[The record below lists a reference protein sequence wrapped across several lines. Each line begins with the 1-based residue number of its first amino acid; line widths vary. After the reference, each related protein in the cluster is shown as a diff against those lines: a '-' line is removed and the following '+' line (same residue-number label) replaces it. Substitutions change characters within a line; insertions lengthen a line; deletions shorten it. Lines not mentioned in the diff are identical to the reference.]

1 MKSKL
6 SHFVIFFCLGGNRM
20 RMWLRVR
27 RVEKSLSQAQV
38 AKEAN
43 ISQTH
48 YSNIEAGDRT
58 PSASVAKKIAATL
71 DFTDWYRLLE
81 DSQNAR

>member
-1 MKSKL
+1 
-6 SHFVIFFCLGGNRM
+6 M
-20 RMWLRVR
+20 RTWLKILRVK
-27 RVEKSLSQAQV
+27 KSLSQAEV
-38 AKEAN
+38 AKQAD

-58 PSASVAKKIAATL
+58 PSASVARKIATIL

-81 DSQNAR
+81 DPQNAR